1 VKKILGPI
9 LMLFMVAPVR
19 AGEPNPVVIQSPS
32 SEAVV
37 HLEGFCQSPCYA
49 KWAEI
54 DWLNETTDKV
64 LVVTDVIF
72 SNGGNGV
79 QRLRASVSIWNPPY
93 DYNNDETEARVSN
106 LLVYVPANDVRSLSL
121 QTGLR
126 VNPGQSLAIP
136 LFEGAGTGHVT
147 VMGRLEDL

>member
-9 LMLFMVAPVR
+9 LMLIMVAPAM
-19 AGEPNPVVIQSPS
+19 AGEPKPVVIQSPS

-37 HLEGFCQSPCYA
+37 HLEGSCQSPCYTS
-49 KWAEI
+49 WAEI

-72 SNGGNGV
+72 SNGGDGV
-79 QRLRASVSIWNPPY
+79 ERLRASVTIWDPPY
-93 DYNNDETEARVSN
+93 DYDNDETEAMESN
-106 LLVYVPANDVRSLSL
+106 LLMYVPANDVRSLNL